1 MVNNYFFSMKKKYA
15 VLISITI
22 FAAMLM
28 HCSSEKNST
37 PISTLPAWR
46 LIPEACVL
54 GQRKQFFL
62 YGRHLDSAEI
72 SGPPSVKI
80 EKGDTKS
87 DGRILSIYLT
97 ATAMKPT
104 VPAYGEKKGIREIKV
119 KTPDTSATFELKI
132 VDEAQP
138 R

>member
-1 MVNNYFFSMKKKYA
+1 MKKNFTI
-15 VLISITI
+15 LISITI
-22 FAAMLM
+22 FTAIFV

-62 YGRHLDSAEI
+62 YGRHLDSAQI

-80 EKGDTKS
+80 EKGDSKS

-97 ATAMKPT
+97 TTALNPA
-104 VPAYGEKKGIREIKV
+104 VPSYGEKKGVREIKV